1 MKEFATPPEERQ
13 RLSRIHRRRYWTDP
27 EYRLRKINRSRQGLG
42 LPPRQ
47 SVDEIRTRGPL
58 WEVEG

>member
-1 MKEFATPPEERQ
+1 VIEFSTPIEERK
-13 RLSRIHRRRYWTDP
+13 RLSRIHRRRYWSDP
-27 EYRLRKINRSRQGLG
+27 EYRLRKINRSRAGQG

-47 SVDEIRTRGPL
+47 SVDEIQTRGPL

>member
-1 MKEFATPPEERQ
+1 VTEYATPLKERQ
-13 RLSRIHRRRYWTDP
+13 RIAAYYRRRYWSDP
-27 EYRLRKINRSRQGLG
+27 ERRLRCINSSRVAQG

-47 SVDEIRTRGPL
+47 SIDEIQTRGPI